1 MANEIQTSKLFSVN
15 FRDILKGALVATLTP
30 VIVLIQQSLEAGT
43 LVFNWNALAMAA
55 IGGFLAYL
63 IKNFFTP
70 TQVVV
75 KKVNDDPAPEPAPT
89 PSDRPPGDPIKP

>member
-43 LVFNWNALAMAA
+43 LVFNWHALAMAA

-75 KKVNDDPAPEPAPT
+75 KKVNDDPAPP
-89 PSDRPPGDPIKP
+89 PSGDRPPGNPDKP